1 LQLPFPRRGPALYN
15 AAMISIRTGWIVAAA
30 AVALATGNAI
40 AQAPLGEPYTRA
52 FGVEAPGEVKTLVFV
67 LHGDAPFV
75 KPSYHYAFAADAAK
89 LSGVRAIG
97 ILRPGYEDKDGDISP
112 GVRGQTTGDNY
123 TPDRVDAIARAIA
136 RIEARYPG
144 ARHIVVGH
152 SGGAAI
158 AADLAALRPD
168 LVDGILLVSC
178 PCDLPKWRAFMKK
191 KIPISTF
198 DQPVDSYNSIA
209 LVPKLSRTLA
219 LSMMVGSADDT
230 APPDLTQAYA
240 AAARARGIKVDLRIL
255 PGKPHDIL
263 NEPEVIPAL
272 HDLIAKVTKT
282 R

>member
-1 LQLPFPRRGPALYN
+1 
-15 AAMISIRTGWIVAAA
+15 MISIRTGWIAAA
-30 AVALATGNAI
+30 AVVALMTGTAI

-52 FGVEAPGEVKTLVFV
+52 FGTEAPSAVKTLVFV

-75 KPSYHYAFAADAAK
+75 KPSYHYAFAAEAAK
-89 LSGVRAIG
+89 LPGVRAIG
-97 ILRPGYEDKDGDISP
+97 ILRPGYQDPNGNVSP
-112 GVRGQTTGDNY
+112 GVRGITTGDNY

-144 ARHIVVGH
+144 ARHILVDH

-168 LVDGILLVSC
+168 LVDGVLLVSC
-178 PCDLPKWRAFMKK
+178 PCDLPKWRAFMKR
-191 KIPISTF
+191 KIPAAPF
-198 DQPVDSYNSIA
+198 DKPVDSYNSIA

-230 APPDLTQAYA
+230 APPDLTQTYA
-240 AAARARGIKVDLRIL
+240 AAARARGIKVDLRLL

-263 NEPEVIPAL
+263 NEPDVIPAL
-272 HDLIAKVTKT
+272 RDLIAKVTKT

>member
-1 LQLPFPRRGPALYN
+1 
-15 AAMISIRTGWIVAAA
+15 MVSIRTRGIAAA
-30 AVALATGNAI
+30 AAIALAMGTAV
-40 AQAPLGEPYTRA
+40 AQTPLGEPYSRA
-52 FGVEAPGEVKTLVFV
+52 FGAEAPSDVKTLVFV
-67 LHGDAPFV
+67 LHGDAPFA
-75 KPSYHYAFAADAAK
+75 KPSYHYAFAAEAAK
-89 LSGVRAIG
+89 LPGVRAIG

-112 GVRGQTTGDNY
+112 GVRGLTTGDNY

-158 AADLAALRPD
+158 TADLAALRPD
-168 LVDGILLVSC
+168 LVDGVLLVSC

-191 KIPISTF
+191 KIPQAPF
-198 DQPVDSYNSIA
+198 EQPVDSYNSIA
-209 LVPKLSRTLA
+209 LVPRLSPRLA

-240 AAARARGIKVDLRIL
+240 AAARSHGIAVDLRIL

-272 HDLIAKVTKT
+272 RDLIAKVTKS

>member
-1 LQLPFPRRGPALYN
+1 MN
-15 AAMISIRTGWIVAAA
+15 SIRIRWIAATA
-30 AVALATGNAI
+30 AIALASTAI
-40 AQAPLGEPYTRA
+40 AQTPLGEPYSRA
-52 FGVEAPGEVKTLVFV
+52 FGAEAPADVKTLVFV
-67 LHGDAPFV
+67 LHGDAPFA
-75 KPSYHYAFAADAAK
+75 KPSYHYTFAAEASK
-89 LSGVRAIG
+89 LPGVRAIG

-112 GVRGQTTGDNY
+112 GVRGLTTGDNY
-123 TPDRVDAIARAIA
+123 TPDRVDAIARAMA
-136 RIEARYPG
+136 DIEARYPR

-168 LVDGILLVSC
+168 LVDGVLLVSC

-191 KIPISTF
+191 KMPQAPF
-198 DQPVDSYNSIA
+198 DRPVDSYNSIA
-209 LVPKLSRTLA
+209 LVPRLSPRLA
-219 LSMMVGSADDT
+219 LSMMVGSADDI

-240 AAARARGIKVDLRIL
+240 AAARARGIPVDLRIL

-272 HDLIAKVTKT
+272 RDLIAKVNKI

>member
-1 LQLPFPRRGPALYN
+1 
-15 AAMISIRTGWIVAAA
+15 MISIRSGFILAAA
-30 AVALATGNAI
+30 TLTLSNAI
-40 AQAPLGEPYTRA
+40 AQTPPLAEPYTRA
-52 FGVEAPGEVKTLVFV
+52 FGAEAPGEVKTLVFV

-75 KPSYHYAFAADAAK
+75 KPSYHYAFAAEAAK
-89 LSGVRAIG
+89 LPGVRAIG
-97 ILRPGYEDKDGDISP
+97 ILRPGYQDPDGDISP
-112 GVRGQTTGDNY
+112 GVRGITTGDNY

-168 LVDGILLVSC
+168 LVDGVLLVSC

-191 KIPISTF
+191 KIPAAPF
-198 DQPVDSYNSIA
+198 EQPVDSYNSIA
-209 LVPKLSRTLA
+209 LVPKLSRKLA

-230 APPDLTQAYA
+230 APPDLTQAYS
-240 AAARARGIKVDLRIL
+240 AAARARGIAVDLRVL

-272 HDLIAKVTKT
+272 ADLIAKVTKT

>member
-1 LQLPFPRRGPALYN
+1 
-15 AAMISIRTGWIVAAA
+15 MITIRTGWMIATAAA
-30 AVALATGNAI
+30 ALAMGNAA

-52 FGVEAPGEVKTLVFV
+52 FGAEAPREVKTLVFV
-67 LHGDAPFV
+67 LHGDAPFA
-75 KPSYHYAFAADAAK
+75 KPSYQYDFAAEAAK
-89 LSGVRAIG
+89 LPGVRAIA

-112 GVRGQTTGDNY
+112 GVRGITTGDNY

-136 RIEARYPG
+136 RTEAHYPG
-144 ARHIVVGH
+144 TKHVLVGH

-158 AADLAALRPD
+158 SADLAALRPD
-168 LVDGILLVSC
+168 LVDGVLLVSC

-191 KIPISTF
+191 KIAAAPC
-198 DQPVDSYNSIA
+198 DKPVDSYNSIA
-209 LVPKLSRTLA
+209 LVPRLSPKLA

-240 AAARARGIKVDLRIL
+240 AAARARGIAVDLRVL

-272 HDLIAKVTKT
+272 ADLIAKVTKT

>member
-1 LQLPFPRRGPALYN
+1 
-15 AAMISIRTGWIVAAA
+15 MISIRTFWIAAA
-30 AVALATGNAI
+30 ALALGTGTAI

-52 FGVEAPGEVKTLVFV
+52 FGAESPGAVKTLVFV

-89 LSGVRAIG
+89 LTGVRAIG
-97 ILRPGYEDKDGDISP
+97 ILRPGYEDKDGNVSP
-112 GVRGQTTGDNY
+112 GVRGITTGDNY

-136 RIEARYPG
+136 TIEKRYPG

-158 AADLAALRPD
+158 AADLAALHPE
-168 LVDGILLVSC
+168 LVDGVLLVSC

-191 KIPISTF
+191 KIPAAPF
-198 DQPVDSYNSIA
+198 DAPVDSYDSIA
-209 LVPKLSRTLA
+209 LVPKLSPKLA

-240 AAARARGIKVDLRIL
+240 AAARARGIAVDLRVL

-272 HDLIAKVTKT
+272 ADLIAKVTKT

>member
-1 LQLPFPRRGPALYN
+1 
-15 AAMISIRTGWIVAAA
+15 MISIRTTLVGAAA
-30 AVALATGNAI
+30 AALLATGVAI

-52 FGVEAPGEVKTLVFV
+52 FGPEAPAEVKTLVFV

-75 KPSYHYAFAADAAK
+75 KPSYHYAFAAEAAK
-89 LSGVRAIG
+89 LPGVRAIG
-97 ILRPGYEDKDGDISP
+97 ILRPGYEDKDGDVSP
-112 GVRGQTTGDNY
+112 GVRGMTTGDNY
-123 TPDRVDAIARAIA
+123 TPDRVDAIARAMA
-136 RIEARYPG
+136 KIEALYPG
-144 ARHIVVGH
+144 AKHIVVGH

-168 LVDGILLVSC
+168 LVDGVLLVSC

-191 KIPISTF
+191 KIPIAPF
-198 DQPVDSYNSIA
+198 DKPVDSYDSIA
-209 LVPKLSRTLA
+209 LVPKLSPGLA

-240 AAARARGIKVDLRIL
+240 AAARARGIAVDLRVL

-272 HDLIAKVTKT
+272 ADLIAKVTGSK
-282 R
+282 